1 MPRIVG
7 LWLGLLLSFSGF
19 TQPDQALQIIPKPA
33 QTELRDGRFVFSN
46 ETTVRFPPNNAEL
59 KTLAENFIRQF
70 QAAAGFSLRTEN
82 RPAVTSTGTFLAF
95 VPVPDANLGDEGYRI
110 DVTATTITIEATKPA
125 GFFYAVQSL
134 YQLLPSEIFAT
145 KLVKPSVNWS
155 IPACRIED
163 KPRYRY
169 RGLHLDVARHF
180 FPVSFIKKYID
191 LLALH
196 KFNTFH
202 WHLTDDQGW
211 RIEIKKYPKLTQ
223 VGSRRKETLIGHY
236 YESDPQQF
244 DGQSYGGFYTQD
256 EVREVVRYAKSK
268 YVTIIPEIEMPGHA
282 LAILA
287 AYPEFGCSGGPY
299 ETATKWGI
307 FTDVLCPYDR
317 TFTFLQDVLTEV
329 MTLFPGPYIHIGGDE
344 CPKISWQKS
353 PFCQNLMK
361 KLKLKN
367 ENQLQSYFI
376 SRIDKWVTSKGWKTI
391 GWDEILEGNSPAI
404 RVSPGAT
411 VMSWRGIEGGLRA
424 ARQNHDVIMTPGNF
438 LYLDHYQADR
448 SQEPLAFGRFTP
460 LEKTYSYDPTPVD
473 LPVAAQ
479 KHLIGAQANVWTEY
493 LKTADQVEYMVWPR
507 AAAVAEV
514 VWTPL
519 DQKNWPDFTRRLPA
533 LFKRLDALGVS
544 YSRAYYDV
552 VAEAHPQP
560 DGTLQ
565 VSLTTQEETAEIRYS
580 TDGSTPTAQSVRY
593 DHPLNLTKPTTVKTV
608 AVKKGVVIGDVQAW
622 DFAVSKA
629 TGKSIQFA
637 AVPTR
642 PKNVDPALLIDGR
655 YGTTIGYLEEM
666 QNVAGVKTADL
677 TATLDL
683 AEPQSIQLV
692 TIGLVKATAGAILL
706 PKQVD
711 VAVSDDGRTFQT
723 VKTVSMDPMER
734 GKKAIIRQTL
744 TFEPVRCRYVRII
757 ARNVGKVPSTMTQAG
772 KDAWV
777 MVDEIT
783 VE

>member
-19 TQPDQALQIIPKPA
+19 SQSDQDFLIIPKPA
-33 QTELRDGRFVFSN
+33 KMEVLGGRFIFSN
-46 ETTVRFPPNNAEL
+46 ETTVRFPVDNAEL
-59 KTLAENFIRQF
+59 KTLADPFIRQF
-70 QAAAGFSLRTEN
+70 QAATGFSLRTEN
-82 RPAVTSTGTFLAF
+82 RPGATPTGTFLAF
-95 VPVPDANLGDEGYRI
+95 VPVSDANLGDEGYRL
-110 DVTATTITIEATKPA
+110 DVTTTTITIEASKPA
-125 GFFYAVQSL
+125 GFFYAIQSL
-134 YQLLPSEIFAT
+134 YQLLPPEIFRSTPAD
-145 KLVKPSVNWS
+145 LSVNWS
-155 IPACRIED
+155 VPACRIED
-163 KPRYRY
+163 KPRYGY

-344 CPKISWQKS
+344 CPKTSWKKS

-411 VMSWRGIEGGLRA
+411 VMSWRGIDGGLKA
-424 ARQNHDVIMTPGNF
+424 ARQNHDVIMTPGDF

-460 LEKTYSYDPTPVD
+460 LEKTYSYDPTPAD
-473 LPVAAQ
+473 LPATAQ

-519 DQKNWPDFTRRLPA
+519 DQKNWPDFTRRLPV
-533 LFKRLDALGVS
+533 LFKRLEALGVS

-552 VAEAHPQP
+552 VAETRPQP
-560 DGTLQ
+560 DGSLQ
-565 VSLTTQEETAEIRYS
+565 IALATQEETAEIRYS

-593 DHPLNLTKPTTVKTV
+593 DRPVNLTKPTTVKTV
-608 AVKKGVVIGDVQAW
+608 AVKKGVVIGDVQDW

-629 TGKSIQFA
+629 TGNSIQLTTA
-637 AVPTR
+637 ATR
-642 PKNVDPALLIDGR
+642 PKNIDPSILIDGR

-683 AEPQSIQLV
+683 AEPKSIQLV

-706 PKQVD
+706 PKQVE
-711 VAVSDDGRTFQT
+711 VAVSDDGQTFRT
-723 VKTVSMDPMER
+723 VKTVSMDPTER

-744 TFEPVRCRYVRII
+744 TFEPVTCRYVRIM
-757 ARNVGKVPSTMTQAG
+757 ARNVGKVPTGMTQAG
-772 KDAWV
+772 KEAWV
-777 MVDEIT
+777 VADEIT

>member
-1 MPRIVG
+1 MPRMIG

-19 TQPDQALQIIPKPA
+19 GQSDQDFRIIPKPA
-33 QTELRDGRFVFSN
+33 RMEPRDGRFIFSP
-46 ETTVRFPPNNAEL
+46 ETIVRFPSNNAGL

-70 QAAAGFSLRTEN
+70 HAATGFLLRTEN
-82 RPAVTSTGTFLAF
+82 RPEATPTGTFLAF
-95 VPVPDANLGDEGYRI
+95 MPVSDANLGDEGYRLA
-110 DVTATTITIEATKPA
+110 VTTSAITIEATKPA
-125 GFFYAVQSL
+125 GFFYAIQSL
-134 YQLLPSEIFAT
+134 YQLLPPEIFRSTPVGLSAT
-145 KLVKPSVNWS
+145 WSV
-155 IPACRIED
+155 PACRIED
-163 KPRYRY
+163 KPRYGY

-191 LLALH
+191 LLSLH

-344 CPKISWQKS
+344 CPKISWKKS

-376 SRIDKWVTSKGWKTI
+376 SRIDQWVSSKGWKTI

-404 RVSPGAT
+404 RVSPSAT
-411 VMSWRGIEGGLRA
+411 VMSWRGIDGGLKA
-424 ARQNHDVIMTPGNF
+424 ARQNHDVIMTPGDF

-460 LEKTYSYDPTPVD
+460 LEKTYSYDPTPAD
-473 LPVAAQ
+473 WPVAAQ
-479 KHLIGAQANVWTEY
+479 KHIIGAQANVWTEY
-493 LKTADQVEYMVWPR
+493 LKTAGQVEYMVWPR
-507 AAAVAEV
+507 AAAVAEL

-519 DQKNWPDFTRRLPA
+519 DQKNWPDFIRRLPL

-552 VAEAHPQP
+552 VAETIPQP

-565 VSLTTQEETAEIRYS
+565 IALATPEETAEIRYS
-580 TDGSTPTAQSVRY
+580 TDGSTPTAQSARY
-593 DHPLNLTKPTTVKTV
+593 HRPFNLTKPTTVKAVTV
-608 AVKKGVVIGDVQAW
+608 KNGAVIGDVQAW

-629 TGKSIQFA
+629 TGKSIQLA
-637 AVPTR
+637 TAPTR
-642 PKNVDPALLIDGR
+642 PKNAEPSTLIDGR
-655 YGTTIGYLEEM
+655 YGSTIGYLEEM
-666 QNVAGVKTADL
+666 QNVVGVKIADL
-677 TATLDL
+677 TATLNL
-683 AEPQSIQLV
+683 AEPQSIQSV

-706 PKQVD
+706 PRQVE
-711 VAVSDDGRTFQT
+711 VAVSDDGRTFHA
-723 VKTVSMDPMER
+723 VKTVLMDPTER

-744 TFEPVRCRYVRII
+744 TFEPVTCRYVRIM
-757 ARNVGKVPSTMTQAG
+757 ARNVGKVPAGMTQAG

-777 MVDEIT
+777 MADEIT

>member
-7 LWLGLLLSFSGF
+7 LWLGLLLSFSGSGQSGHDF
-19 TQPDQALQIIPKPA
+19 LIIPKPA
-33 QTELRDGRFVFSN
+33 KMELVDGRFIFSN
-46 ETTVRFPPNNAEL
+46 ETTVRFPSDNAGL
-59 KTLAENFIRQF
+59 KTLAEDFIRQIHV
-70 QAAAGFSLRTEN
+70 AAGFSLRTEN
-82 RPAVTSTGTFLAF
+82 RPGATPTGTFLAF
-95 VPVPDANLGDEGYRI
+95 VPVADANLGDEGYRLA
-110 DVTATTITIEATKPA
+110 VTTTTITIEATKPA
-125 GFFYAVQSL
+125 GFFYAIQSL
-134 YQLLPSEIFAT
+134 YQLLPPEIFRSTPAD
-145 KLVKPSVNWS
+145 LSVNWS

-236 YESDPQQF
+236 HESDPQQF
-244 DGQSYGGFYTQD
+244 DGQPYGGFYTQD

-329 MTLFPGPYIHIGGDE
+329 MTLFSGPYIHIGGDE
-344 CPKISWQKS
+344 CPKIFWQKS
-353 PFCQNLMK
+353 LFCQNLMK

-367 ENQLQSYFI
+367 EKQLQSYFI
-376 SRIDKWVTSKGWKTI
+376 SRIDKWVSSKGWKTI
-391 GWDEILEGNSPAI
+391 GWDERLEGNSPAI

-411 VMSWRGIEGGLRA
+411 VMSWRGILGGLKA

-460 LEKTYSYDPTPVD
+460 LEKTYAYDPTPAD
-473 LPVAAQ
+473 LPVTAQ

-552 VAEAHPQP
+552 VAETLPQP
-560 DGTLQ
+560 DGSLQ
-565 VSLTTQEETAEIRYS
+565 ISLATQEETAEIRYS
-580 TDGSTPTAQSVRY
+580 TDGSTPTAQSARY
-593 DHPLNLTKPTTVKTV
+593 DRPFNLTKPTTVKTV
-608 AVKKGVVIGDVQAW
+608 AVKMGAVIGDVQVW

-629 TGKSIQFA
+629 TGKSIQLTTT
-637 AVPTR
+637 PTR
-642 PKNVDPALLIDGR
+642 PKNTDPVLLIDGR

-666 QNVAGVKTADL
+666 QNVVGVKTADL
-677 TATLDL
+677 IATVDL

-706 PKQVD
+706 PRQVD
-711 VAVSDDGRTFQT
+711 VAVSDDGRTFRT
-723 VKTVSMDPMER
+723 VKTVLMDATER

-744 TFEPVRCRYVRII
+744 TFEPVRCRYVRIM
-757 ARNVGKVPSTMTQAG
+757 ARNAGKVPAGLPQAG
-772 KDAWV
+772 KEAWV
-777 MVDEIT
+777 MADEIT
-783 VE
+783 VD

>member
-1 MPRIVG
+1 MPRIVC

-19 TQPDQALQIIPKPA
+19 GQSDKDFQIIPKPA
-33 QTELRDGRFVFSN
+33 KMESREGRFMFSN
-46 ETTVRFPPNNAEL
+46 ETTIRFPPGNADL
-59 KTLAENFIRQF
+59 KTMAENFIRQF
-70 QAAAGFSLRTEN
+70 QAATGFSLRTEN
-82 RPAVTSTGTFLAF
+82 RSGATPTGTFLAF
-95 VPVPDANLGDEGYRI
+95 VPVSYANLGDEGYRL
-110 DVTATTITIEATKPA
+110 DVTTTTITIEASKPA
-125 GFFYAVQSL
+125 GFFYAIQSL
-134 YQLLPSEIFAT
+134 YQLLPPEIFRSTPADS
-145 KLVKPSVNWS
+145 SVNWS

-191 LLALH
+191 LLALY

-244 DGQSYGGFYTQD
+244 DGQPYGGFYTQD

-317 TFTFLQDVLTEV
+317 TFTFLQDVLMEV

-344 CPKISWQKS
+344 CPKTSWKKS

-361 KLKLKN
+361 RLKLKN

-411 VMSWRGIEGGLRA
+411 VMSWRGIDGGLKA
-424 ARQNHDVIMTPGNF
+424 ARQNHDVIMTPGDF

-460 LEKTYSYDPTPVD
+460 LEKTYSYDPTPAD
-473 LPVAAQ
+473 LPATAQ

-519 DQKNWPDFTRRLPA
+519 DQKNWPDFTRRLPV
-533 LFKRLDALGVS
+533 LFKRLEALGVS

-552 VAEAHPQP
+552 VAETRPQP
-560 DGTLQ
+560 DGSLQ
-565 VSLTTQEETAEIRYS
+565 IALATQEETAEIRYS
-580 TDGSTPTAQSVRY
+580 TDGSTPTDQSVRY
-593 DHPLNLTKPTTVKTV
+593 DRPLNLTKPTTVKAV
-608 AVKKGVVIGDVQAW
+608 AVKNGIRIGDVQAW

-629 TGKSIQFA
+629 TGKSIQLDTA
-637 AVPTR
+637 PTR
-642 PKNVDPALLIDGR
+642 PKNAEPSTLIDGR

-666 QNVAGVKTADL
+666 QNVVGVKTADL

-683 AEPQSIQLV
+683 AEPKSIQLV

-706 PKQVD
+706 PRQIA
-711 VAVSDDGRTFQT
+711 VAVSDDGRTFRT
-723 VKTVSMDPMER
+723 VKTVSMDPTER

-744 TFEPVRCRYVRII
+744 TFEPVMCRYVRIM
-757 ARNVGKVPSTMTQAG
+757 ARNVGKVPTGMPQAG
-772 KDAWV
+772 KEAWV
-777 MVDEIT
+777 MADEIT

>member
-19 TQPDQALQIIPKPA
+19 GQSDQHFQIIPKPA
-33 QTELRDGRFVFSN
+33 KMEVLDGRFIFSS
-46 ETTVRFPPNNAEL
+46 ETTVRFPPDNAEL
-59 KTLAENFIRQF
+59 KSLADPFIRQL
-70 QAAAGFSLRTEN
+70 QAATGFLLRTEN
-82 RPAVTSTGTFLAF
+82 RPGATPTGTLLAF
-95 VPVPDANLGDEGYRI
+95 LPVSDANLGDEGYRI
-110 DVTATTITIEATKPA
+110 DVTTTTITIEATKPA
-125 GFFYAVQSL
+125 GFFYAIQSL
-134 YQLLPSEIFAT
+134 YQLLPPEIFRSTPAD
-145 KLVKPSVNWS
+145 LSVKWSV
-155 IPACRIED
+155 PACHIED
-163 KPRYRY
+163 KPRYGY

-317 TFTFLQDVLTEV
+317 TFTFLEDVLSEV

-344 CPKISWQKS
+344 CPKISWKKS

-367 ENQLQSYFI
+367 ENQLQRYFI

-411 VMSWRGIEGGLRA
+411 VMSWRGIDGGLKA

-460 LEKTYSYDPTPVD
+460 LEKTYSYDPTPAD
-473 LPVAAQ
+473 LPATAQ

-493 LKTADQVEYMVWPR
+493 LKTANQVEYMVWPR

-519 DQKNWPDFTRRLPA
+519 DQKNWPDFTRRLPV

-552 VAEAHPQP
+552 VAETRPQP

-593 DHPLNLTKPTTVKTV
+593 DRPFDLTKPTTVKAV
-608 AVKKGVVIGDVQAW
+608 AVKGGAVIGDVQAW

-637 AVPTR
+637 TPPTR
-642 PKNVDPALLIDGR
+642 PKNIDPSIVIDGR

-683 AEPQSIQLV
+683 AEPKSIQLV
-692 TIGLVKATAGAILL
+692 RIGLVKATAGAILL
-706 PKQVD
+706 PKQVE
-711 VAVSDDGRTFQT
+711 VAVSDDGQTFRT
-723 VKTVSMDPMER
+723 VKTVSMDPTER
-734 GKKAIIRQTL
+734 GKKAIIRQTI
-744 TFEPVRCRYVRII
+744 TFEPVTCRYVRIM
-757 ARNVGKVPSTMTQAG
+757 ARNVGKVPTGMTQAG
-772 KDAWV
+772 KEAWV
-777 MVDEIT
+777 MADEIT